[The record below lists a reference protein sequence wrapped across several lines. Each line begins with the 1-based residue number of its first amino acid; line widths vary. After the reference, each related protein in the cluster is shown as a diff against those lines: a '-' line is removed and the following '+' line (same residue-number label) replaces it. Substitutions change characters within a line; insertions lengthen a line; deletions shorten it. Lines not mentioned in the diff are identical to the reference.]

1 MAFRLTL
8 TGVGAMTS
16 PRFAP
21 AGLLVEYDG
30 VTVVL
35 DGGGDPGPFSGMVDA
50 WLVTDESAELIS
62 RIRKLAREKGVEP
75 TVDKFSAR
83 GLTLEPT
90 PVIHTSHPTFG
101 YSIRAE
107 ERHIVWAP
115 EFLVFPEWAGHA
127 DLMFA
132 DAAGWDRPIRFRGG
146 VGGHAAALSVS
157 RVARELQVGRLVFA
171 HIGRPTIRAIDRG
184 ERPPFGC
191 FGHDG
196 ARFEPRRW
204 RRRERANARG
214 V

>member
-8 TGVGAMTS
+8 TGVGAMAS

-35 DGGGDPGPFSGMVDA
+35 DGGGDPGSFPSVVDG
-50 WLVTDESAELIS
+50 WLVTDERSELI
-62 RIRKLAREKGVEP
+62 REIRELARERGTEPVVER
-75 TVDKFSAR
+75 FSAR
-83 GLTLEPT
+83 GLTLDPM

-115 EFLVFPEWAGHA
+115 EFFVFPEWASQS

-132 DAAGWDRPIRFRGG
+132 DAAGWDRAIQFSGS
-146 VGGHAAALSVS
+146 VGGHAAALAVS
-157 RVARELQVGRLVFA
+157 RVAKERQVGRLVFA
-171 HIGRPTIRAIDRG
+171 HIGRPTIRAMDRG

-191 FGHDG
+191 FGYDG

-204 RRRERANARG
+204 RR
-214 V
+214 

>member
-1 MAFRLTL
+1 MEHGLAFRLTL
-8 TGVGAMTS
+8 TGVGAMAS

-35 DGGGDPGPFSGMVDA
+35 DGGSDPGSFPATVDE
-50 WLVTDESAELIS
+50 WLVTDERSELI
-62 RIRKLAREKGVEP
+62 REIRAMARERGAEPGVRR
-75 TVDKFSAR
+75 FSAR
-83 GLTLEPT
+83 GLTLAPM

-115 EFLVFPEWAGHA
+115 EFFDFPEWASHA

-132 DAAGWDRPIRFRGG
+132 DAAGWDRAIRFRGG
-146 VGGHAAALSVS
+146 VGGHAAAVAVS
-157 RVARELQVGRLVFA
+157 REARARQVGRLVLA
-171 HIGRPTIRAIDRG
+171 HIGRPTIRAMDRG
-184 ERPPFGC
+184 EQPPFGF

-204 RRRERANARG
+204 RR
-214 V
+214 